1 MVLTRSQTSTRDDDF
16 LDALPAQNPP
26 TSTTINND
34 NENQTTVNSRPLTF
48 SPIPNLKIP
57 QFWSS
62 LPEAWFLQ
70 VDLQFQ
76 LHNITNDDTKY
87 QFIITS
93 LSQDAILKV
102 LDIVQ
107 NPPLTQKYD
116 AVKEALCKRFS
127 LSEES
132 RLEAIL
138 SDSQLGDRKPSDL
151 FHELTILA
159 GPLSFVSRELI
170 FKLWLRKLPRNVQL
184 HLTSSRIPSID
195 EKVILADN
203 IFQLSN
209 PSTSVMNSTEISQ
222 VNLLQNFAELTS
234 KLNENIDKL
243 TLNVDALN
251 NMNTTNSNAKKFS
264 KNPSRSFHNRRNEY
278 VCWYHSRFGDKALKC
293 EESCSFFRSFQSK
306 PLN

>member
-1 MVLTRSQTSTRDDDF
+1 MVLTRSQTSTENDNF
-16 LDALPAQNPP
+16 HDALPPQNPP
-26 TSTTINND
+26 TSTTIHNV
-34 NENQTTVNSRPLTF
+34 NENQTNVNSRPLIF
-48 SPIPNLKIP
+48 SPTPNLKIP

-93 LSQDAILKV
+93 LSQEAILKV

-107 NPPLTQKYD
+107 NPPLSQKY
-116 AVKEALCKRFS
+116 VTVREALCKRFS

-151 FHELTILA
+151 FRELSLLA

-170 FKLWLRKLPRNVQL
+170 FKFWQRKLPQNVQI
-184 HLTSSRIPSID
+184 HLTSSCIPSID
-195 EKVILADN
+195 EKVILADK
-203 IFQLSN
+203 IYQLCN
-209 PSTSVMNSTEISQ
+209 PSISVINSTETSPS
-222 VNLLQNFAELTS
+222 NLLQNFTELTL
-234 KLNENIDKL
+234 KLNENINKL
-243 TLNVDALN
+243 TLNIDALN
-251 NMNTTNSNAKKFS
+251 KIKTTNTKTFS
-264 KNPSRSFHNRRNEY
+264 KNSTRSFHDKNKY
-278 VCWYHSRFGDKALKC
+278 VCWYHSRFGDNALKC
-293 EESCSFFRSFQSK
+293 EESCTFFRDFQSK
-306 PLN
+306 SLN